1 MFTIGRVEDIRP
13 AGNTVARFVRGLD
26 EGHIIATHTLIM
38 QFTYHRSLDRS
49 YHQSIPRAF
58 FNALNGQKFKQNIN
72 NNPDDVV
79 SITWKSF
86 NKGQSQVYWTCCRF
100 DEQYVRALTKGVI
113 KKIHDQVCADMHLR
127 SGNFQI
133 TSMPQK
139 NIGYQ
144 LDLEN
149 GAEEVLMRVP
159 ATPQPDMIEQE
170 GFIADDNPR
179 DVAFVDRAEV
189 VA

>member
-58 FNALNGQKFKQNIN
+58 FNALNGKKFTQNIN
-72 NNPDDVV
+72 GNPDDVV

-113 KKIHDQVCADMHLR
+113 KKIHDQVCADMHLQP
-127 SGNFQI
+127 GNFQI

-159 ATPQPDMIEQE
+159 ATPHPDMIEQE
-170 GFIADDNPR
+170 GFIADDDQR